1 MVFFVYYL
9 SRLFLL
15 LFIFTIQSCSMLQN
29 NASGLTINN
38 LIIEEPLPI
47 NYKHEVAIASLTQAI
62 QRADFNNE
70 QRAEIH
76 YERGTYY
83 DKVGLR
89 TLAFFDFKHALKL
102 KPDMVEAYNFIGIHF
117 TQLSE
122 FDQAY
127 DAFDS
132 VLALDENHEFAYLN
146 RGIALYFGDRPL
158 LAKSDLL
165 AFYHR
170 DPTDPYRILW
180 LYFAEEQLDEESA
193 KYNMR
198 MRLKQLDHNVWGIHI
213 IALYLGDINVQ
224 QFMQLIS
231 LNAKSKEELIERICE
246 SYFYLGKLAEF
257 SGDKEL
263 AKKYYKLSLATKVYD
278 FVEHRYAKL
287 ALDLM
292 DEESIEPLTTNN

>member
-1 MVFFVYYL
+1 MVFFVYY
-9 SRLFLL
+9 STRLFVLL
-15 LFIFTIQSCSMLQN
+15 LILSIQSCSMLKN
-29 NASGLTINN
+29 NASDLTINN

-47 NYKHEVAIASLTQAI
+47 NYKHEVAIASLTQAL
-62 QRADFNNE
+62 QRAEFSNE
-70 QRAEIH
+70 QRADIH

-102 KPDMVEAYNFIGIHF
+102 KPDMIEAYNFIGIHF
-117 TQLSE
+117 TQLKE
-122 FDQAY
+122 FEQAY

-132 VLALDENHEFAYLN
+132 VLALDEEHEYAYLN

-158 LAKSDLL
+158 LAKNDLL
-165 AFYHR
+165 TFYHR
-170 DPTDPYRILW
+170 DPSDPYRILW
-180 LYFAEEQLDEESA
+180 LYFAEEQLDKASA
-193 KYNMR
+193 KNNMR
-198 MRLKQLDHNVWGIHI
+198 MRLNQLDRAVWGLHI

-257 SGDKEL
+257 SDDVKL
-263 AKKYYKLSLATKVYD
+263 AKKYYKLALATKVYD

-287 ALDLM
+287 ALDLLS
-292 DEESIEPLTTNN
+292 EESVEPITVSN